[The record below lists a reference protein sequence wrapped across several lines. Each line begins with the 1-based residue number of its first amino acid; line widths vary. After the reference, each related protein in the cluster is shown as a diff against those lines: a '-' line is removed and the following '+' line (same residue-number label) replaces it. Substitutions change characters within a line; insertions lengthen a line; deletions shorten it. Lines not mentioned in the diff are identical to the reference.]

1 MKFRLESRS
10 TIRDSHGPRIQTN
23 TNKFDIIHNQ
33 MNIMVHKIEAPTNA
47 SLGFEAKEGEVV
59 VRRSAEEV
67 RGIFLVVL
75 GLENSIYE

>member
-1 MKFRLESRS
+1 
-10 TIRDSHGPRIQTN
+10 
-23 TNKFDIIHNQ
+23 
-33 MNIMVHKIEAPTNA
+33 MNIMVYKIEAPTNA

-75 GLENSIYE
+75 GPENSIYE